1 MIKHLFDT
9 GLIAS
14 TGNWQ
19 NDETKQ
25 LPTLWCKLIIVA
37 ERLTQSQIR
46 YDCKLTI
53 LLVWRTGFY
62 SSLIKLIAFT
72 CMFSYLVFSSEYNMI
87 VQVIYMCKGSEIVS
101 TIGCCTLCI

>member
-9 GLIAS
+9 GLIAP

-37 ERLTQSQIR
+37 ERLTQS
-46 YDCKLTI
+46 
-53 LLVWRTGFY
+53 
-62 SSLIKLIAFT
+62 
-72 CMFSYLVFSSEYNMI
+72 
-87 VQVIYMCKGSEIVS
+87 
-101 TIGCCTLCI
+101 